1 MMPLYPHGVALSDV
15 VREKPMVVLEVGND
29 FCSACPAINYKL
41 AAQLES
47 NERIGL
53 YYIFLNAEPALA
65 AELQIFSAPAV
76 LVYVEGQLTIKEAGC
91 YDLEDI
97 FLAFIAILKC
107 LKTKKRHV

>member
-29 FCSACPAINYKL
+29 FCSACLAINYKL

-53 YYIFLNAEPALA
+53 YYISLNAEPALA

-76 LVYVEGQLTIKEAGC
+76 LVYVEGQLTIKEAG
-91 YDLEDI
+91 YFSLEDI
-97 FLAFIAILKC
+97 FSRIHRYLEMLED
-107 LKTKKRHV
+107 